1 MSFRALGDRG
11 SATVSQPVINSRSIL
26 HSFKCN
32 SFVARAFDSISKV
45 RLCRLLLL
53 LVLASLGCLSLLGQT
68 QRAANLQVGHD
79 VWTFKEGA
87 PENVNTLAQT
97 ADGFL
102 WIGTQTGLFRFDGT
116 RFEAFHS
123 PFGDQLLSTNVY
135 SLFAPPSG
143 GLWIGYTFGGFSF
156 LNNGR
161 VTNYG
166 GEIASSTGSVL
177 NFDRARDGILWA
189 ATSSG
194 LWRFDHSIWQHVGAE
209 WNAPLEA
216 VGEARFDR
224 EGVLWIL
231 TGVFFKAKQLFYLS
245 PGARKFQAAETNLH
259 VHGFTV
265 DPDGNVVTSP
275 SSKRVVHNASGNSDD
290 GPLAY
295 PVLRKDSF
303 QIVDRTN
310 GIWIQPKD
318 PVLIHSPA
326 TEPIYD
332 AQSKASRSS
341 TETYNINPNSTAKL
355 VDREGNIWFGEPRG
369 VHRFFYSP
377 LIKQELPKSTDGLYF
392 AVAPDDHG
400 AVWINAF
407 SGRESSSLYHVSSGT
422 AELRRSTPGLP
433 ESAYSAPDK
442 TFWFG
447 GGDGLWHLA
456 GGNWV
461 QLDLPREMANQI
473 SFQTITQDRLG
484 GLWVSFGRHGL
495 YRFANGVWT
504 PYGGREDLP
513 KTGVVIEFTDSLG
526 RVWFGYTK
534 STLAVLDGDRVQVFG
549 PSDGLRVGNV
559 TAIYG
564 RGSEIWIG
572 GEFGLQQFDHG
583 RFHNINGVDDQWLR
597 GISGIVETANG
608 DLWLN
613 GLGGIFHVH
622 RSEISE
628 ALKNPAYQVKGEHF
642 GRREGLLGV
651 AHQLRPLP
659 TAIEG
664 SDGRLWFTGTNGVV
678 WLDPTRS
685 ENNVPPPPISIQSVS
700 ADDKFYAPV
709 SSLKFP
715 AHTSSVQI
723 NYAAVSL
730 SDPEAIRFRYKLQET
745 DKDWHEMAAANPVSY
760 RNLAPGT
767 YHFSVA
773 DTDTNG
779 VWSDKVATAE
789 FTILP
794 AFYQTQWFLALCIL
808 TAMALLYFLY
818 LLRLKQAT
826 QRVRASMGAR
836 LAERER
842 IARDLHD
849 TLLQSFHGVLFH
861 LQAASN
867 LFASR
872 PTEAKQILD
881 NTIDQA
887 AQAISEGRD
896 AVKGLRSS
904 TVETSD
910 LVLALNTLGEEL
922 AGNRSKA
929 NSAEFH
935 VVVEGTPR
943 NLQPILWNEVF
954 RIASEAVRNAF
965 KHAQAQ
971 RIEVEIRYDEREFR
985 LRVRD
990 DGKGIAPK
998 LLNEGGHPG
1007 HYGLRGMR
1015 ERAKLMCGELKI
1027 WSALEAGTEL
1037 ELRIPLPVFTRPVPA
1052 VRNWLRSSL
1061 GKTRKSSHGRSPERL
1076 GS

>member
-1 MSFRALGDRG
+1 
-11 SATVSQPVINSRSIL
+11 VSQPVIHSRSIL
-26 HSFKCN
+26 RAVGCN
-32 SFVARAFDSISKV
+32 CYLASAFDCISKL

-53 LVLASLGCLSLLGQT
+53 LLLASLGCPSLFGQA

-87 PENVNTLAQT
+87 PQNLLALAQT
-97 ADGFL
+97 TDGFL
-102 WIGTQTGLFRFDGT
+102 WIGTPTGFFRFDGT
-116 RFEAFHS
+116 RFEPFRS
-123 PFGDQLLSTNVY
+123 RFGDQLLSTNVH
-135 SLFAPPSG
+135 SLYAPPTG

-156 LNNGR
+156 VHDER

-166 GEIASSTGSVL
+166 GEIASSTGSVY
-177 NFDRARDGILWA
+177 NFAQARDGTLWA
-189 ATSSG
+189 ATGSG
-194 LWRFDHSIWQHVGAE
+194 LWRFDHSSWQHIGAE

-224 EGVLWIL
+224 EGILWIL
-231 TGVFFKAKQLFYLS
+231 AGVFSKATRQLFYLS

-259 VHGFTV
+259 VQGFTV
-265 DPDGNVVTSP
+265 DPDGKVVTSP
-275 SSKRVVHNASGNSDD
+275 SSKRVVHNAGDNSDD
-290 GPLAY
+290 VPLAY
-295 PVLRKDSF
+295 PVLRKASF
-303 QIVDRTN
+303 QIVDRNN
-310 GIWIQPKD
+310 GIWISPEKD
-318 PVLIHSPA
+318 PILIHSSA
-326 TEPIYD
+326 IEPISD
-332 AQSKASRSS
+332 VLTKVSRSNS
-341 TETYNINPNSTAKL
+341 ETYNVDPNFGAKL
-355 VDREGNIWFGEPRG
+355 VDREGNIWFGAQEG
-369 VHRFFYSP
+369 LHRFFYSP
-377 LIKQELPKSTDGLYF
+377 LIGQEFPKTAAGGAAF
-392 AVAPDDHG
+392 TVAPDDHG
-400 AVWINAF
+400 AVWISFDPN
-407 SGRESSSLYHVSSGT
+407 GRSSSLCRVSSSA
-422 AELRRSTPGLP
+422 AELRRSMPGSP
-433 ESAYSAPDK
+433 GFAYNAPDK

-447 GGDGLWHLA
+447 GSGGLWHLV
-456 GGNWV
+456 GGNLV
-461 QLDLPREMANQI
+461 RVNLPREMADQAL
-473 SFQTITQDRLG
+473 FLQTITQDRLG

-504 PYGGREDLP
+504 PYGGRENLP

-583 RFHNINGVDDQWLR
+583 RFHDINGVDDKWLR

-613 GLGGIFHVH
+613 GLGGILHVR

-628 ALKNPAYQVKGEHF
+628 ALKNPAHQVKGEHF
-642 GRREGLLGV
+642 GRREGLPGF
-651 AHQLRPLP
+651 AEQLRPLN

-664 SDGRLWFTGTNGVV
+664 TDGRLWFAGHEGVV
-678 WLDPTRS
+678 WLDPTRPG
-685 ENNVPPPPISIQSVS
+685 NNVPPPPISIQSVS

-709 SSLKFP
+709 SPLKFP

-745 DKDWHEMAAANPVSY
+745 DKDWHEVAAANPVSY

-842 IARDLHD
+842 IARELHD
-849 TLLQSFHGVLFH
+849 TLLQSFHGLMFQF
-861 LQAASN
+861 QAARN
-867 LFASR
+867 MLPRR
-872 PTEAKQILD
+872 PDEAMDVLD
-881 NTIDQA
+881 SAIGATS
-887 AQAISEGRD
+887 QAISEGRS
-896 AVKGLRSS
+896 AIQQLRLEQIDECNLAQWLTNIGQELARSQQTNGDS
-904 TVETSD
+904 PIFRLTVE
-910 LVLALNTLGEEL
+910 GEQQSL
-922 AGNRSKA
+922 SPL
-929 NSAEFH
+929 
-935 VVVEGTPR
+935 PR
-943 NLQPILWNEVF
+943 TEVYRITREILQ
-954 RIASEAVRNAF
+954 NAF
-965 KHAQAQ
+965 RHAQAHH
-971 RIEVEIRYDEREFR
+971 IETEIRYDDRL
-985 LRVRD
+985 LRVRIRD
-990 DGKGIAPK
+990 DGTGIDPRILQA
-998 LLNEGGHPG
+998 GGSAG
-1007 HYGLRGMR
+1007 HWGLRGVR
-1015 ERAKLMCGELKI
+1015 ERAQQIGAHLDF
-1027 WSALEAGTEL
+1027 WSEAGAGTEVQL
-1037 ELRIPLPVFTRPVPA
+1037 TVPA
-1052 VRNWLRSSL
+1052 AVAYEKSRHKRRFTLF
-1061 GKTRKSSHGRSPERL
+1061 RKKGQD
-1076 GS
+1076 

>member
-1 MSFRALGDRG
+1 VKKRRCTAQPGALECNCFRA
-11 SATVSQPVINSRSIL
+11 SA
-26 HSFKCN
+26 FGY
-32 SFVARAFDSISKV
+32 ISML

-53 LVLASLGCLSLLGQT
+53 LVIASPGCPSLFGQT
-68 QRAANLQVGHD
+68 PRGANLEVGHD

-102 WIGTQTGLFRFDGT
+102 WIGTQTGLVRFDGT
-116 RFEAFHS
+116 RFEPFHS

-166 GEIASSTGSVL
+166 GELASSTGSVY
-177 NFDRARDGILWA
+177 NFNRARDGILWA
-189 ATSSG
+189 ATTSG

-209 WNAPLEA
+209 WNAPLGA

-224 EGVLWIL
+224 EGILWIL
-231 TGVFFKAKQLFYLS
+231 TGVPIFTQQLFYLS
-245 PGARKFQAAETNLH
+245 PGARKFQAAETNLN
-259 VHGFTV
+259 VQGFTL
-265 DPDGNVVTSP
+265 DPDGNVVTGP
-275 SSKRVVHNASGNSDD
+275 SSKRVAHNASGNSDD

-303 QIVDRTN
+303 QIVDRAN

-318 PVLIHSPA
+318 PVLIHSPT

-332 AQSKASRSS
+332 TQSKVSRSS
-341 TETYNINPNSTAKL
+341 TETYNINPASTAKL
-355 VDREGNIWFGEPRG
+355 VDREGNIWFGDSRG

-377 LIKQELPKSTDGLYF
+377 LMKQELPKSADGLYF
-392 AVAPDDHG
+392 TVAPDDHG
-400 AVWINAF
+400 AVWIIAF
-407 SGRESSSLYHVSSGT
+407 SGRGESSSLYHVSSGT
-422 AELRRSTPGLP
+422 AELLRSTPGLP
-433 ESAYSAPDK
+433 AFAYSAPDK

-447 GGDGLWHLA
+447 GQSGLWHRV
-456 GGNWV
+456 GGNLV
-461 QLDLPREMANQI
+461 QVDLPHEMANQAA
-473 SFQTITQDRLG
+473 FLQTISQDRLG

-534 STLAVLDGDRVQVFG
+534 STLAVLDGDRVQAFG
-549 PSDGLRVGNV
+549 TNDGLRVGNV

-583 RFHNINGVDDQWLR
+583 RFHNINGVDDNWLR
-597 GISGIVETANG
+597 GISGIVETESG

-613 GLGGIFHVH
+613 GVGGIFHVR

-709 SSLKFP
+709 SPLKFP

-745 DKDWHEMAAANPVSY
+745 DKDWHEVAAAIPVSY

-779 VWSDKVATAE
+779 VWSDRVATAE

-794 AFYQTQWFLALCIL
+794 AFYQTRWFLALCIL
-808 TAMALLYFLY
+808 TAMALVYLLYV
-818 LLRLKQAT
+818 LRLKQVT
-826 QRVRASMGAR
+826 QRVRARMEAR

-842 IARDLHD
+842 IARELHD
-849 TLLQSFHGVLFH
+849 TLLQSFHGLMFQF
-861 LQAASN
+861 QAARN
-867 LFASR
+867 MLPRR
-872 PTEAKQILD
+872 PDEAMDVLD
-881 NTIDQA
+881 SAIGATS
-887 AQAISEGRD
+887 QAISEGRS
-896 AVKGLRSS
+896 AIQQLRLEQIDECNLEQWLTNIGQEFARSQQTNGDS
-904 TVETSD
+904 PVFRVTVE
-910 LVLALNTLGEEL
+910 GEQQSL
-922 AGNRSKA
+922 SPL
-929 NSAEFH
+929 
-935 VVVEGTPR
+935 PR
-943 NLQPILWNEVF
+943 TEVYRITREILQ
-954 RIASEAVRNAF
+954 NAF
-965 KHAQAQ
+965 RHAQAHH
-971 RIEVEIRYDEREFR
+971 IEAEIRYDDRL
-985 LRVRD
+985 LRVRIRD
-990 DGKGIAPK
+990 DGRGIDPQILQA
-998 LLNEGGHPG
+998 GGCAG
-1007 HYGLRGMR
+1007 HWGLRGVR
-1015 ERAKLMCGELKI
+1015 ERAQQIGARLDF
-1027 WSALEAGTEL
+1027 WSEAGAGTEVQL
-1037 ELRIPLPVFTRPVPA
+1037 TVPA
-1052 VRNWLRSSL
+1052 AVVYEKSRN
-1061 GKTRKSSHGRSPERL
+1061 GRRFTL
-1076 GS
+1076 FRIGRD